1 MYLILQAWHDRA
13 QGTLNDEAGRKN
25 FMAAIKIAYQCNL
38 TQIIPTII
46 EAHRFFL
53 LYANHAKLLRRRST
67 KIIERLH
74 KPKPLTIRD
83 RSQPSSISQP
93 LAQVPEDIK
102 ATLAEAGL
110 TEQFAEL
117 VEALRKAKIAQ
128 QD

>member
-1 MYLILQAWHDRA
+1 
-13 QGTLNDEAGRKN
+13 
-25 FMAAIKIAYQCNL
+25 MAAIKIAYRCNL

-74 KPKPLTIRD
+74 KPKPLTSRD
-83 RSQPSSISQP
+83 GSQPSSIRQP
-93 LAQVPEDIK
+93 LAQVPALAALLEAEDTK
-102 ATLAEAGL
+102 GTLAEA
-110 TEQFAEL
+110 EL
-117 VEALRKAKIAQ
+117 VELLHKAKIAQ